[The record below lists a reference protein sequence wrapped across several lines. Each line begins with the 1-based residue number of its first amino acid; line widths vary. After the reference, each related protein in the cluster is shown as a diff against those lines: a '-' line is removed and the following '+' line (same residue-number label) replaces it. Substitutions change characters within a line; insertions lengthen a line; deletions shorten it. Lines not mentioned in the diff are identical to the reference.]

1 MESALTLILLGVLFS
16 LGVPVAFSLAGAG
29 LVGILLITGSFGSVM
44 AVFGT
49 TPFSSVAN
57 YTLTTIPMFILMA
70 FFSASGGLAQDL
82 FDTASSWLSQIR
94 GGLGMAT
101 VFACGI
107 FGAMSGTSLAA
118 ASVMAAIA
126 MPNMRRLGYSESLAA
141 GVIGVGATLDTLIPP
156 SLSMVLYGIL
166 TGQSIGKLLIAGIM
180 PGIVFAIILVSI
192 ILIWVTVSPK
202 SAPMTQKGSWEA
214 RWRSLIRTWPGI
226 ALILVITGALYTGA
240 ATPTEVGAIGA
251 FFAALIGAM
260 MGRLKWA
267 NAVDAIKKTISVSA
281 MIFMLIIGGYIFG
294 YFVTLSQMPQ
304 HIMSAVNEMNIN
316 RWALMI
322 GVCFSY
328 FILSMFMDEIVLMI
342 ITIQVAYPLI
352 LSMGFD
358 PIWFGVVMIML
369 ICIGLVFPP
378 VGTIAFIVSAVTK
391 VDLGKVYKGTSILSI
406 ALFITIFLIMVFPQ
420 IVLWLPSTMK

>member
-16 LGVPVAFSLAGAG
+16 LGVPVAFALAGAG
-29 LVGILLITGSFGSVM
+29 LVGIWLITGSFGSVM

-192 ILIWVTVSPK
+192 ILIWVTVSPN

>member
-1 MESALTLILLGVLFS
+1 MESVLTLIILGLLFS
-16 LGVPVAFSLAGAG
+16 LGVPVAFALAGAG
-29 LVGILLITGSFGSVM
+29 LAGIWLITGNLTSVM

-94 GGLGMAT
+94 GGLGIAT
-101 VFACGI
+101 VFACGV

-126 MPNMRRLGYSESLAA
+126 MPNMRRFGYSETLAA

-166 TGQSIGKLLIAGIM
+166 TGQSIGKLLIAGII

-192 ILIWVTVSPK
+192 ILIWVTVSPN

-226 ALILVITGALYTGA
+226 SMILLITAALYTGV

-251 FFAALIGAM
+251 FLAAVIGVA
-260 MGRLKWA
+260 MGRLTWA
-267 NAVDAIKKTISVSA
+267 SAVDAIKKTISISG

-304 HIMSAVNEMNIN
+304 HVMSAVNEMNIH
-316 RWALMI
+316 RWVLMT

-352 LSMGFD
+352 ISLGFD
-358 PIWFGVVMIML
+358 PIWFGVVMILL

-391 VDLGKVYKGTSILSI
+391 VDLVKVYKGTSILTI
-406 ALFITIFLIMVFPQ
+406 ALFITIFLIMLFPQ

>member
-1 MESALTLILLGVLFS
+1 MESVLTLILLGVLFS
-16 LGVPVAFSLAGAG
+16 LGVPVAFALAGAG
-29 LVGILLITGSFGSVM
+29 LAGIWLITGSFTSVM

-94 GGLGMAT
+94 GGLGIAT
-101 VFACGI
+101 VFACGV

-126 MPNMRRLGYSESLAA
+126 MPNMRRFGYSETLAA

-156 SLSMVLYGIL
+156 SLSLVLYGIL
-166 TGQSIGKLLIAGIM
+166 TGQSIGKLLIAGII

-192 ILIWVTVSPK
+192 ILIWVTVSPN

-226 ALILVITGALYTGA
+226 SMILLITAALYTGV

-251 FFAALIGAM
+251 FLAAVIGAA
-260 MGRLKWA
+260 MGRLTWA
-267 NAVDAIKKTISVSA
+267 SAVDAIKKTISISG
-281 MIFMLIIGGYIFG
+281 MIFMLITGGYIFG

-304 HIMSAVNEMNIN
+304 HVMSAVNEMNIH
-316 RWALMI
+316 RWVLMT

-352 LSMGFD
+352 ISLGFD
-358 PIWFGVVMIML
+358 PIWFGVVMILL

-391 VDLGKVYKGTSILSI
+391 VDLVKVYKGTSILTI
-406 ALFITIFLIMVFPQ
+406 ALFITIFLIMLFPQ